1 MELSEDKEIQKILRK
16 QDETGRMMQSIMRLR
31 EAFRQI
37 MGELIQSSKNI
48 NRNAQKV
55 EEMTA
60 LLKDRALDTSSATQ
74 ELSAGM
80 EETAATSE
88 EVNASTQQMNQ
99 AAEMIAQRA
108 QEGAKTSQ
116 DISSRA
122 AEQKEKVIFSAD
134 KSGELYRSMRK
145 EVDAAIEQSKSV
157 QKIYEL
163 SEAIL
168 QITDQ
173 TNLLALNAAIEAAR
187 AGEAGRGF
195 SVVADEIRKLAE
207 QSSQT
212 IEDIKSIVNIVN
224 VSVENLVS
232 GCNKILHYVD
242 EDVRLDYRA
251 FINLADQYS
260 KDADAFYQ
268 RMNEFYQASEE
279 LKESIK
285 EITGAMNEIAT
296 TVNEGAGG
304 VEDIS
309 IKTNE
314 IVENLAHIQQ
324 STEEN
329 KEAAQILE
337 NIVSKF
343 QA

>member
-1 MELSEDKEIQKILRK
+1 MKNLKSELDLSEDKEIQKILRK

-224 VSVENLVS
+224 VSVESLVS
-232 GCNKILHYVD
+232 GCNKIAIMWTEQGWTIGHLQS
-242 EDVRLDYRA
+242 
-251 FINLADQYS
+251 ADQYS
-260 KDADAFYQ
+260 KDALHLPAD
-268 RMNEFYQASEE
+268 RRILS
-279 LKESIK
+279 SIRRA
-285 EITGAMNEIAT
+285 ENRSRNYGAMGNQRLSMKSRRL
-296 TVNEGAGG
+296 
-304 VEDIS
+304 EDIS

-314 IVENLAHIQQ
+314 IVENLAHI
-324 STEEN
+324 N
-329 KEAAQILE
+329 KALRRTKLLRFSIH
-337 NIVSKF
+337 
-343 QA
+343 